1 MPSEPSDPV
10 PPRDRSKDGGSG
22 PRRPLPTSFYNPI
35 TLLGS
40 LIAVVSFGLILFLIL
55 LEATSGHQ
63 KPYMGIIAFVIL
75 PAILL
80 LGLSL
85 VAAGVLRQQYRRRHG
100 KEVAARL
107 PRIDLNDPRHRR
119 AVQLI
124 ALGTVLV
131 LALSAFT
138 SFKAYE
144 HTDSD
149 QFCGQTCHNV
159 MQPEYTAYRNSP
171 HARVGCVQCH
181 IGPGAKWFV
190 RAKLS
195 GAYQVYATLFDK
207 YPRPIPT
214 PIDNLRPSRDTC
226 ETCHWPQH
234 FFAEK
239 FVQNQYYLSDEQNHS
254 VKLDLSIKIGGGNV
268 ESGPTSGIHWHMN
281 VANEVSYIALDRQR
295 TKIPWVRSRSRD
307 GLETVYRSS
316 ELPATDDELAK
327 GEHRTMD
334 CIDCHN
340 RPTHIYHPPAKS
352 VNEVMSL
359 GWIDP
364 SLPYVKKVAVEAIDR
379 PYSSAAVAQD
389 SIRVTIESFYRES
402 YPEIA
407 AAKHAQIERAVVEAQ
422 RIFSRNFFPEMRV
435 SWRSFPD
442 NIGHMYSL
450 GCFRCHDGKHVSQ
463 DGKVLSRECTACH
476 TILAEQIG
484 EGSQQ
489 VSLTGVDYQHPE
501 DIGDAWR
508 EMNCVE
514 CHGPQ

>member
-1 MPSEPSDPV
+1 
-10 PPRDRSKDGGSG
+10 
-22 PRRPLPTSFYNPI
+22 
-35 TLLGS
+35 
-40 LIAVVSFGLILFLIL
+40 
-55 LEATSGHQ
+55 
-63 KPYMGIIAFVIL
+63 
-75 PAILL
+75 
-80 LGLSL
+80 
-85 VAAGVLRQQYRRRHG
+85 
-100 KEVAARL
+100 
-107 PRIDLNDPRHRR
+107 
-119 AVQLI
+119 
-124 ALGTVLV
+124 
-131 LALSAFT
+131 
-138 SFKAYE
+138 
-144 HTDSD
+144 
-149 QFCGQTCHNV
+149 V